1 MIKGKTMFVL
11 GVLAKDIQGGIVKFY
26 YYKVAKTNFRWD
38 GPSQQLTISV
48 PALLSVSCI
57 K

>member
-1 MIKGKTMFVL
+1 MFVL